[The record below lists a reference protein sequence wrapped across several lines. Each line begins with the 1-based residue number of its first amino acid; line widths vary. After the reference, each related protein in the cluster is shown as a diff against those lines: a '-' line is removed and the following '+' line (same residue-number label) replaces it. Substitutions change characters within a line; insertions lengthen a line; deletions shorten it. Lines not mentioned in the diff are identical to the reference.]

1 MRTTSRLSRAAR
13 EYRSAAER
21 MAIVTTFSKA
31 QLPSRR
37 VVQVMD
43 DTGSSEEKR
52 RHPETAFDEVTLPL
66 LSSAQMTMQNF
77 PRTND
82 PWLSILLPVFN
93 VEPWLR
99 RCLDSILSQQPLPDI
114 EVLLLDDASTDGSR
128 AICEEYRSLHPD
140 TLRVFSHSKNTGVSV
155 SRNDLLDAARGRYV
169 WFVDPDDEMQEGAL
183 AALRAIVLQHSPDMI
198 LCDFRTIGEDGRR
211 GGRYISTFK
220 GPAGKL
226 LTDRETLLQG
236 LFARGRM
243 QAWTKVARRRLWSND
258 LRYPVGRYFQDIPVS
273 SRLCLRARS
282 FYHCQQPWMYYRER
296 PGSAM
301 SSNRHWRA
309 DGWFDARKNDDLAVA
324 MQGYWEQVRTVLPD
338 SSARSAYAVSTFC
351 SRKFTQI
358 GSRLL
363 VFCRR
368 REGWSAAL
376 AQLRRYR
383 SMMESASPLSFWRVA
398 LAHLLRGNLRR
409 GLELAAFLTLSTRW
423 SAAAAPAPRQ
433 PARVKVASGQR
444 GDQQRAA

>member
-1 MRTTSRLSRAAR
+1 
-13 EYRSAAER
+13 
-21 MAIVTTFSKA
+21 
-31 QLPSRR
+31 
-37 VVQVMD
+37 
-43 DTGSSEEKR
+43 
-52 RHPETAFDEVTLPL
+52 
-66 LSSAQMTMQNF
+66 MQNF
-77 PRTND
+77 PRSND

-99 RCLDSILSQQPLPDI
+99 QCLDSILSQQSLDDV

-128 AICEEYRSLHPD
+128 AICEEYRSRHPD
-140 TLRVFSHSKNTGVSV
+140 TLRLFSHSRNTGVSV
-155 SRNDLLDAARGRYV
+155 SRNDLLEAARGRYV

-183 AALRAIVLQHSPDMI
+183 ATLRAIVLQHSPDMI
-198 LCDFRTIGEDGRR
+198 LCDFRTIGDDGRR
-211 GGRYISTFK
+211 GGRYISTFR
-220 GPAGKL
+220 GPTGQL
-226 LTDRETLLQG
+226 LTDREKLLQG

-243 QAWTKVARRRLWSND
+243 QAWTKVARRRLWGTD

-282 FYHCQQPWMYYRER
+282 FYHCRQSWMHYRER

-324 MQGYWEQVRTVLPD
+324 MQGYWEQVRAALPD
-338 SSARSAYAVSTFC
+338 ASARSAYSVSTFC

-368 REGWSAAL
+368 REGWGAAL

-383 SMMESASPLSFWRVA
+383 SMMESASPLPFWRVA
-398 LAHLLRGNLRR
+398 LEHLLRGNLQR
-409 GLELAAFLTLSTRW
+409 GLELAAFLALSMRGSTAATTR
-423 SAAAAPAPRQ
+423 RQ
-433 PARVKVASGQR
+433 AVVQTKLVAGPH
-444 GDQQRAA
+444 GDQQRAV